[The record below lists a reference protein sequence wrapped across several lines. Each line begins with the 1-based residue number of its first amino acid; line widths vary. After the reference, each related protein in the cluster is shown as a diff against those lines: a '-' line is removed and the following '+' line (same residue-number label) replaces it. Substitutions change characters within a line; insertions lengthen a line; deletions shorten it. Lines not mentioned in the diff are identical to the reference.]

1 MTATIP
7 THYGALASYLRNHLR
22 AEQEALDAYQ
32 RVIDDHPDDD
42 IISYL
47 IRMILD
53 DESRHHKLFTEILNS
68 LDSKIRWEDIS
79 PRVPPQ
85 RMPIYDR
92 DELLA
97 TTNHLLELERT
108 DAKEL
113 KRLRKAWARDGG
125 EFGLWAVLVKSA
137 ELDTEKHIHILRYLR
152 RLITESSAAG

>member
-1 MTATIP
+1 MMTTIP

-32 RVIDDHPDDD
+32 RVVDDHPDDL
-42 IISYL
+42 IRYL

-79 PRVPPQ
+79 PRVPPL
-85 RMPIYDR
+85 RVPIYDR
-92 DELLA
+92 GELLA
-97 TTNHLLELERT
+97 TTNQLLELERA

-113 KRLRKAWARDGG
+113 KRLRKAWAKNRG
-125 EFGLWAVLVKSA
+125 EFGLWALLVQSA
-137 ELDTEKHIHILRYLR
+137 ELDTEKHIHMLKYRR
-152 RLITESSAAG
+152 RLITESNAAN